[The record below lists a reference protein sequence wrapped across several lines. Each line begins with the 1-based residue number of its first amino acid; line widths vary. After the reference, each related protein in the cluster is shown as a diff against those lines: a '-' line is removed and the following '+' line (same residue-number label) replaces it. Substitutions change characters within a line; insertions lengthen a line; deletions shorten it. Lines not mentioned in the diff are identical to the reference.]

1 MREWLD
7 NLSAREQQT
16 LILGGVLLG
25 LLLFYVMV
33 WSPLLRSN
41 AKLVADV
48 AEDNQQLAWMRGAAV
63 EVRTLGPADAAQN
76 GPDSR
81 TLIARVTV
89 ELRREDVVASQ
100 VRPEGENRLRVT
112 LEGVSFT
119 RMLQPLYRLQNEYA
133 VRVREAVVEP
143 GGEPG
148 IVNARLLLE
157 RGGD

>member
-1 MREWLD
+1 
-7 NLSAREQQT
+7 
-16 LILGGVLLG
+16 
-25 LLLFYVMV
+25 
-33 WSPLLRSN
+33 
-41 AKLVADV
+41 
-48 AEDNQQLAWMRGAAV
+48 
-63 EVRTLGPADAAQN
+63 
-76 GPDSR
+76 
-81 TLIARVTV
+81 
-89 ELRREDVVASQ
+89 